1 MDPARE
7 RFAEPGS
14 DVRRRLKK
22 LRQRAEALQREEAAW
37 ALGPAVEALFL
48 AAEALIPES
57 QSSAAAAEALD
68 QVYIAIAELL
78 DGLE

>member
-1 MDPARE
+1 MDQARE
-7 RFAEPGS
+7 RFAEPGT

-22 LRQRAEALQREEAAW
+22 LRLRAESLQREEAAW
-37 ALGPAVEALFL
+37 ALGPAVEALFRG
-48 AAEALIPES
+48 AEALIPES

-68 QVYIAIAELL
+68 QIFIAIAELL